1 MEGGELLEDGE
12 IVDLYLARNEN
23 AIVMTEE
30 KYGRSLR
37 KIISS
42 VLDDEACKECEND
55 VYLRAWNLIPPNEP
69 RDHFFAFLGKLAR
82 NLAIDEWRRTNAQ
95 KRKATM
101 IELSEELQECMPA
114 GNSVEGEILSGE
126 LKKTINSF
134 LSTKSQ
140 TERKIFLRRYWYFD
154 TVPEISNRYGYTQ
167 GKVKSALHRMRGEL
181 KGVLEKEGYF
191 YDDN

>member
-1 MEGGELLEDGE
+1 MEDTE
-12 IVDLYLARNEN
+12 IIDLYLARDED

-69 RDHFFAFLGKLAR
+69 RDHFFAFLGKIAR
-82 NLAIDEWRRTNAQ
+82 NLAVDEWRRTNAQ
-95 KRKATM
+95 KRKAAM
-101 IELSEELQECMPA
+101 IELSEELQECLPDK
-114 GNSVEGEILSGE
+114 NSVEGEILASE
-126 LKKTINSF
+126 LKTVINSF
-134 LSTKSQ
+134 LSKKDPE
-140 TERKIFLRRYWYFD
+140 ERKIFLRRYWYFD
-154 TVPEISNRYGYTQ
+154 TIPEICKRYGYTQ

-181 KGVLEKEGYF
+181 RGCLEKEGYLN
-191 YDDN
+191 DDK

>member
-1 MEGGELLEDGE
+1 MEDTE

-69 RDHFFAFLGKLAR
+69 RDHFFAFLGKIAR
-82 NLAIDEWRRTNAQ
+82 NLAIDEFRRTNAQ

>member
-1 MEGGELLEDGE
+1 MEGGELLEDTE

>member
-1 MEGGELLEDGE
+1 MEGGELLEDTE
-12 IVDLYLARNEN
+12 IVDLYLARNEH

-167 GKVKSALHRMRGEL
+167 GKVKSVLHRMRGEL
-181 KGVLEKEGYF
+181 KEVLEKEGYLN
-191 YDDN
+191 DDK

>member
-1 MEGGELLEDGE
+1 MEGGELLEDTE
-12 IVDLYLARNEN
+12 IVDLYLGRNEN

-69 RDHFFAFLGKLAR
+69 RDHFFAFLGKIAR

-181 KGVLEKEGYF
+181 KGVLEKEGYL
-191 YDDN
+191 YDDK

>member
-23 AIVMTEE
+23 AIMMTEE

-82 NLAIDEWRRTNAQ
+82 NLAIDEWRRTTAQ
-95 KRKATM
+95 RKATM

>member
-1 MEGGELLEDGE
+1 MEGGELLEDTE

-23 AIVMTEE
+23 AIMMTEE

-134 LSTKSQ
+134 LSTKSL

-181 KGVLEKEGYF
+181 KGVLEKEGYL
-191 YDDN
+191 YDDK

>member
-1 MEGGELLEDGE
+1 MEGGELLEDTE
-12 IVDLYLARNEN
+12 IVDLYLARNEH

-134 LSTKSQ
+134 LRTKSQ

-181 KGVLEKEGYF
+181 KGVLEKEGYL
-191 YDDN
+191 YDDK

>member
-1 MEGGELLEDGE
+1 MEGGELLEDTE
-12 IVDLYLARNEN
+12 IVDLYLGRNEN

-69 RDHFFAFLGKLAR
+69 RDHFFAFLGKIAR

-191 YDDN
+191 YDDK

>member
-1 MEGGELLEDGE
+1 MEGGELLEDTE

-181 KGVLEKEGYF
+181 KGVLEKEGYL
-191 YDDN
+191 YDDK

>member
-12 IVDLYLARNEN
+12 IVDLYFARNEN

>member
-23 AIVMTEE
+23 AIMMTEE

>member
-1 MEGGELLEDGE
+1 MEGGELLEDTE
-12 IVDLYLARNEN
+12 IVDLYLARNEH

-69 RDHFFAFLGKLAR
+69 RDHFFAFLGKLSR

-191 YDDN
+191 YDDK